1 MWQGRPEKK
10 EGTVKRMMSWKTLI
24 LGIGLLLIPTATLAS
39 TCDGVQF
46 KDTAPGANGDL
57 VLNGLGLRKAT
68 IFKVK
73 VYVAGLYLPEKSGD
87 AQKIIDMKGP
97 WRLELRFVHDVDT
110 SDMKEA
116 FQDGFKKSGVDV
128 STLKHEID
136 SLVGMFVD
144 FKEGQTLSFANNPA
158 DGVAVELNGNTRGT
172 IKGANFGK
180 ALLAISL
187 GPNPPNDELKSGLLG
202 GTCD

>member
-1 MWQGRPEKK
+1 MAGSARNK
-10 EGTVKRMMSWKTLI
+10 ERTLQRMMSWKALI
-24 LGIGLLLIPTATLAS
+24 FGIGLLLIPTATLAS
-39 TCDGVQF
+39 TCDGVLF

-87 AQKIIDMKGP
+87 AQKILDMKDP
-97 WRLELRFVHDVDT
+97 WRLDLRFVHDVDA
-110 SDMKEA
+110 SEMKEA
-116 FQDGFKKSGVDV
+116 FQDGFKKSGFDV
-128 STLKHEID
+128 STLKHEIE

-158 DGVAVELNGNTRGT
+158 DGVAVELNGDARGT
-172 IKGANFGK
+172 IKEANFAK
-180 ALLAISL
+180 ALLAIWL
-187 GPNPPNDELKSGLLG
+187 GPNPPNDDLKDGLLG

>member
-1 MWQGRPEKK
+1 M
-10 EGTVKRMMSWKTLI
+10 KRMMSWKTLI

-46 KDTAPGANGDL
+46 KDTAPSANGDL

-116 FQDGFKKSGVDV
+116 FQVGFKKSGVDV

>member
-1 MWQGRPEKK
+1 
-10 EGTVKRMMSWKTLI
+10 VKRMMSWKTLI

-110 SDMKEA
+110 SDMKKA